1 MGYYG
6 TYARFLPGVSPAGAA
21 HLITALPEMGIHFKI
36 YLDGAAV
43 ASLAEAAPV
52 LL

>member
-1 MGYYG
+1 
-6 TYARFLPGVSPAGAA
+6 
-21 HLITALPEMGIHFKI
+21 MGIHFKI

-43 ASLAEAAPV
+43 GPQAEAAPV